1 MGSGLLTLGDSI
13 DVVLCPGCPT
23 LSARASCA
31 ARMEMC
37 SVSPSAFLDSCSVD
51 LGAKRR
57 ACCLALKP
65 GCLAQGALPSFCLS
79 FFFVTIFL
87 LLDRYFFLRKLAPEN
102 LLVGTGFVAG
112 FVYFVFCL

>member
-1 MGSGLLTLGDSI
+1 M
-13 DVVLCPGCPT
+13 LCFV
-23 LSARASCA
+23 RAVPRSQTGALCA

-79 FFFVTIFL
+79 FFFITIFL